1 MFSSPLPWS
10 PCGHPY
16 RIPIVASTVVLRDF
30 MRYLESIA
38 KSAAAFPDA
47 VAVSNSEGDRMTYR
61 ELWETSESL
70 SSFLRGGVLVKALL

>member
-1 MFSSPLPWS
+1 
-10 PCGHPY
+10 
-16 RIPIVASTVVLRDF
+16 